1 MKEVQETAYA
11 KINWYLAVGERRAD
25 GYHDIVTLMQTV
37 SLADTV
43 RVTVGEEWEPFRLIC
58 TGAYHVSEDRTN
70 LAWVAAERFFSR
82 YGGEARGTVTIGKH
96 IPLSGGLAGGSA
108 DAAGV
113 LRAYNRIFDNPF
125 SMGELLEL
133 AASIGSDVPFC
144 LVGGLARCEGR
155 GERLTA
161 LPPLPK
167 RHLLLV
173 NAGEPVST
181 AAAYAALDDR
191 EEIAPLGDGEA
202 LLTALRLGGEA
213 VCRTGLR
220 NDFAT
225 VVLPQCPRAFAALR
239 ALEGYGVP
247 TQMSGSGSTIYA
259 LFPDEASAR
268 AAAQEIGQGAVY
280 AYTV

>member
-1 MKEVQETAYA
+1 MKEVQEAAYA
-11 KINWYLAVGERRAD
+11 KINWYLAVGGRRAD

-43 RVTVGEEWEPFRLIC
+43 RVTVGEEGEPFRLIC

-70 LAWVAAERFFSR
+70 LAWVATERFFSR
-82 YGGEARGTVTIGKH
+82 YGGEARGTVTIGKY

-108 DAAGV
+108 DAAAV

-220 NDFAT
+220 NDFAS
-225 VVLPQCPRAFAALR
+225 VVLPQCPRALAALR

>member
-1 MKEVQETAYA
+1 MKEILEMAYA

-37 SLADTV
+37 SLADVV
-43 RVTVGEEWEPFRLIC
+43 RVTVREVGDPFRLIC

-70 LAWVAAERFFSR
+70 LAWIAAERFFSR
-82 YGGEARGTVTIGKH
+82 YGGEVRGTVTIEKH

-108 DAAGV
+108 DAAAV

-125 SMGELLEL
+125 SHKELLEL

-155 GERLTA
+155 GERLTI

-167 RHLLLV
+167 RHLVLV

-181 AAAYAALDDR
+181 AEAYAALDGR
-191 EEIAPLGDGEA
+191 MEITALGDGDA
-202 LLTALRLGGEA
+202 LLAALRAGDNV
-213 VCRTGLR
+213 VCRKSLR
-220 NDFAT
+220 NDFSA
-225 VVLPQCPRAFAALR
+225 VVLPRCPRA
-239 ALEGYGVP
+239 LEAFHAFESFGIP

-268 AAAQEIGQGAVY
+268 AAVCTFGKGAIYVH
-280 AYTV
+280 TV